1 MKVEEVPPLP
11 LHALSLMVEFQASGK
26 ALAKGFPVA
35 PLFLSH
41 THKKSIY
48 SHLLSPREERGHSG
62 RVERGP
68 NWQQGSRACPPPG
81 GIAAPRAV
89 EVGVRQRAQ
98 RNCSVCPEPRLPGP
112 GAPSS
117 HPAASAPHRRIAG
130 SASQRVWAPS
140 GSTFPGHP
148 AAIICP
154 LIRPQPIFR
163 ST

>member
-1 MKVEEVPPLP
+1 
-11 LHALSLMVEFQASGK
+11 MVEFQASGK

-41 THKKSIY
+41 THTHKK
-48 SHLLSPREERGHSG
+48 HLFPPPFSQRGTRTLGTG
-62 RVERGP
+62 RERGP
-68 NWQQGSRACPPPG
+68 NCQQGSRACPPPG

-117 HPAASAPHRRIAG
+117 HPAASAPHHRIAG
-130 SASQRVWAPS
+130 SASERVWAPA
-140 GSTFPGHP
+140 GSTFPGH
-148 AAIICP
+148 
-154 LIRPQPIFR
+154 R
-163 ST
+163 SSFLSRCGRWGRAVVGEGRGRENSGLGPGP